1 VLVIGSGYFM
11 DFPEFTLD
19 TSLLEKAKEPEPT
32 ITYDLLILGGGPAA
46 MSAAVYAARK
56 MINLAII
63 TKDFGG
69 QIRETSEVENWLG
82 FQNINAKDLAD
93 SFEEH
98 VKGFDIPVSLGTSIT
113 KVKKEG
119 DVFKVLTA
127 DTTMYSSRTLIIATG
142 KRHRPLN
149 VPGENEL
156 HGRGVAYCATCDAPF
171 FKGKKVVVAGG
182 GNSAFTTAVDL
193 LKVGADVTLVNFIK
207 GWQADESL
215 QERIKQTGKVRF
227 LDYHQIVKIE
237 GKESVVG
244 VVVKNRENDT
254 EKMLHANGIFIEIGL
269 SPNNE
274 PVKNLVTLNEHGEII
289 VDCSCKTNVE
299 GLFGAGDVTTV
310 PHKQIVISAGEGA
323 KAALSAY
330 DYLIN
335 KSVI

>member
-1 VLVIGSGYFM
+1 M
-11 DFPEFTLD
+11 DFSDFSLD
-19 TSLLEKAKEPEPT
+19 TSLLQKAREPEPT

-46 MSAAVYAARK
+46 MNAAVYAARK
-56 MINLAII
+56 MMNLAII

-82 FQNINAKDLAD
+82 FQSINAKDLAD

-98 VKGFDIPVSLGTSIT
+98 VKGFDIPVSLGTFIT
-113 KVKKEG
+113 EVKR
-119 DVFKVLTA
+119 DVDAFKVLT
-127 DTTMYSSRTLIIATG
+127 DDSKMYSSRTLIIATG

-156 HGRGVAYCATCDAPF
+156 LGRGVAYCATCDAPF

-215 QERIKQTGKVRF
+215 QERMKQTDKVSL

-237 GKESVVG
+237 GKDSVAG
-244 VVVKNRENDT
+244 VVIKNRENNT
-254 EKMLHANGIFIEIGL
+254 EKKLRANGVFIEIGL
-269 SPNNE
+269 LPNNE
-274 PVKNLVTLNEHGEII
+274 PIQNLVELNAHGEII
-289 VDCSCKTNVE
+289 IDCSCKTNVE
-299 GLFGAGDVTTV
+299 GLFAAGDVTTV
-310 PHKQIVISAGEGA
+310 PYKQIVISAGEGA